1 MTKKKPPKL
10 NVVETKLKVDPDLI
24 LQNLVQQ
31 FCDEHAKSCQHLE
44 DYTGTPQI
52 LFDQF
57 YWLAMFHLQM
67 IEEHRSMRHLLISA
81 MLQGIATASTNIEK
95 YEYEE
100 RNGDK
105 S

>member
-10 NVVETKLKVDPDLI
+10 NVVETKVKVDPDLI

-44 DYTGTPQI
+44 DYESPQL

-57 YWLAMFHLQM
+57 YWLAMFHFQM
-67 IEEHRSMRHLLISA
+67 VEENTLNAPFSNGSYASRYSGSIS
-81 MLQGIATASTNIEK
+81 K
-95 YEYEE
+95 Y
-100 RNGDK
+100 
-105 S
+105 

>member
-10 NVVETKLKVDPDLI
+10 NVVETKVKVDPDLI

-44 DYTGTPQI
+44 DYESPQL

-57 YWLAMFHLQM
+57 YWLAMFHFQM
-67 IEEHRSMRHLLISA
+67 VEENTSMRHLVMGA
-81 MLQGIATASTNIEK
+81 MLQGIAAASQSIERW
-95 YEYEE
+95 EHEE
-100 RNGDK
+100 QNGDK